1 MNGMKLDS
9 LQELKEAM
17 NLHLDI
23 VFYLDGTM
31 YNISWRNHRPFICT
45 CPDGDAE
52 FYENT
57 EALIRGKSLD
67 KRWRDMEVDSM

>member
-1 MNGMKLDS
+1 MNGMKLEH
-9 LQELKEAM
+9 LQELEEAM

-31 YNISWRNHRPFICT
+31 YNISWRDRRPVICT

-52 FYENT
+52 FYANT
-57 EALIRGKSLD
+57 EALIRDKSLD
-67 KRWRDMEVDSM
+67 KRWRDMDIESM

>member
-9 LQELKEAM
+9 LQELEEAM
-17 NLHLDI
+17 NLRLDI

-52 FYENT
+52 FFENA

-67 KRWRDMEVDSM
+67 KRWREMEVDSM

>member
-1 MNGMKLDS
+1 MRGRKLEH
-9 LQELKEAM
+9 LQELEEAM
-17 NLHLDI
+17 HLHLDI

-52 FYENT
+52 FYENV
-57 EALIRGKSLD
+57 EALMRGTALD
-67 KRWRDMEVDSM
+67 KRWREMDIESM

>member
-1 MNGMKLDS
+1 
-9 LQELKEAM
+9 M

-31 YNISWRNHRPFICT
+31 YDISWRNHRPFICT

-52 FYENT
+52 FNENT

-67 KRWRDMEVDSM
+67 KRGRDMEVDSM